1 MYLQSLKQVK
11 ETSKPLPKRRNAF
24 DNYRKSYSN
33 HSQSLHDVKQAR
45 IRVFSDSYYSR
56 ICLRLRENPYSGIF
70 YTALKTVDQF
80 ENFLR

>member
-33 HSQSLHDVKQAR
+33 YSQSLHDVKQAR

-56 ICLRLRENPYSGIF
+56 ICLRLCS
-70 YTALKTVDQF
+70 YTGKYGSEKTLILAYFTQ
-80 ENFLR
+80 R